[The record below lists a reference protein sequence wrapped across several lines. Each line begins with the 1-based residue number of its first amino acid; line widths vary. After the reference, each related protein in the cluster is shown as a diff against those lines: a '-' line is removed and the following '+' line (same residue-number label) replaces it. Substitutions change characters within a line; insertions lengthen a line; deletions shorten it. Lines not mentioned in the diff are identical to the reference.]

1 VAIHTGTFDDHVH
14 FRGHSIP
21 CRQRILDATCIVF
34 GGADK
39 LDDDKNNGEGK
50 EDFFYHGVKVRKREN
65 RGMAVIL
72 IGLRGMKRPLGAKE
86 AKDVKGLK
94 RLMGKGPK

>member
-1 VAIHTGTFDDHVH
+1 
-14 FRGHSIP
+14 
-21 CRQRILDATCIVF
+21 
-34 GGADK
+34 
-39 LDDDKNNGEGK
+39 
-50 EDFFYHGVKVRKREN
+50 
-65 RGMAVIL
+65 MAVIL